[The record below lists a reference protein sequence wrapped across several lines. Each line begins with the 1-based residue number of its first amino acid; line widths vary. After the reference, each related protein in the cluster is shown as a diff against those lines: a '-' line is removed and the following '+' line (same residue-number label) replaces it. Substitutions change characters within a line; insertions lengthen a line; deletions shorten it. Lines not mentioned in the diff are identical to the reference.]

1 MNPSD
6 TPNPAGTPNLP
17 QAPEVDATLPVV
29 TAIVATAVAAAGKRG
44 SAGDVVHGLIAGLR
58 HLRAAVDE
66 EAGYAMAAAI
76 DQAIHSSLLAGNL
89 ESLRLTGST
98 PAPVPLPVPGPGATA
113 AAVIVSSATDSCLA
127 VNAHAD
133 DNRPLEHAV
142 FALTNQLVKQLGG
155 APDWPALEREL
166 HRPYTLNGP
175 VAAAVL
181 PVQGVTVH

>member
-6 TPNPAGTPNLP
+6 TQDPAGIPVAP
-17 QAPEVDATLPVV
+17 QVPEMDSSLPVV
-29 TAIVATAVAAAGKRG
+29 TAIVTNAVAAAGKRG
-44 SAGDVVHGLIAGLR
+44 SAGDVAHGLIAGLR

-89 ESLRLTGST
+89 ERLRQTGST
-98 PAPVPLPVPGPGATA
+98 PAPVPLPDPGPGANA

-142 FALTNQLVKQLGG
+142 FILTSQLVNQLGG
-155 APDWPALEREL
+155 APDWQALEKEL
-166 HRPYTLNGP
+166 HRPYGLNGP

-181 PVQGVTVH
+181 PVRGVTVH